1 VATNH
6 RNEDRFYR
14 HPTDRIVAVVDDE
27 PSLEAAL
34 GGLEEAGIDPSE
46 VVVLSGPEGERLLDP
61 TGERHGLRGQML
73 RVRQTGGYE
82 ADLVQEH
89 AQALRGGRQVIYVPV
104 TDDDE
109 RQHAIR
115 TLRADG
121 GRHPVHLRAWTIQ
134 EVR

>member
-1 VATNH
+1 VATYR

-14 HPTDRIVAVVDDE
+14 YPTDRIVAIVDDE

-34 GGLEEAGIDPSE
+34 AGLEEAGIDLSE

-73 RVRQTGGYE
+73 RMRQTGGYE
-82 ADLVQEH
+82 ADLLQEH
-89 AQALRGGRQVIYVPV
+89 AQALRGGRQVFYVPV

-109 RQHAIR
+109 RARAIR
-115 TLRADG
+115 TLRAAG
-121 GRHPVHLRAWTIQ
+121 GRHLVHFRAWTI
-134 EVR
+134 EEIR